1 MAKYQVWLRGSDLH
15 DVEAESK
22 EEALRFI
29 RQWYGYKRLPVGT
42 TVNEI
47 PSDYYD
53 PMVRNNQSIGIDIT
67 NM

>member
-1 MAKYQVWLRGSDLH
+1 MAKYQVWLGGTDLH

-29 RQWYGYKRLPVGT
+29 RQWYGYKRLPAET
-42 TVNEI
+42 MVNEI

-53 PMVRNNQSIGIDIT
+53 SMVRNNQSIGIDIT